1 MLKNQERSQ
10 LHKEYNFQVV
20 KYNEYIERIIKTK
33 LEMSFLWK
41 YKKDYPADWKR
52 LAEKLSCDRR
62 DSELLKRNIVSIKG
76 KMRQSNSE
84 FNQK

>member
-33 LEMSFLWK
+33 FEMSYLWK
-41 YKKDYPADWKR
+41 YKKEYPSDWKR